1 MGHKFMKSNIYS
13 HPSVYQ
19 TLTFTL
25 NGDEGSFQI
34 VFSKDGLTHN
44 FPTDS
49 KAAKGVFE
57 CLKSSWKGWFD
68 SYVKVNSDK
77 LTEFT
82 INDYNRLLIENEKLK
97 RFIEKRDLALAFDYM
112 ERMEKEEDKRQK
124 HNDQIK
130 ANLNKTDEN
139 ESDKNQ

>member
-1 MGHKFMKSNIYS
+1 M
-13 HPSVYQ
+13 
-19 TLTFTL
+19 
-25 NGDEGSFQI
+25 
-34 VFSKDGLTHN
+34 
-44 FPTDS
+44 
-49 KAAKGVFE
+49 
-57 CLKSSWKGWFD
+57 
-68 SYVKVNSDK
+68 
-77 LTEFT
+77 
-82 INDYNRLLIENEKLK
+82 IENEKLK